1 MELTADLVVLQIQAS
16 SFPILMLLFNF
27 ESLSSC
33 TVCSLQVLLFF
44 FFFVRDKVERIYF
57 LTETRSFFEFLILYI
72 FYYWFSFSKTID
84 DLKK

>member
-1 MELTADLVVLQIQAS
+1 MFS
-16 SFPILMLLFNF
+16 PSF
-27 ESLSSC
+27 
-33 TVCSLQVLLFF
+33 TVFF
-44 FFFVRDKVERIYF
+44 FFFFARDKVERIYF